1 VAEPAETSDLT
12 PRLAAMLAG
21 AALTML
27 AVCAV
32 IILWIAPESLHSRP
46 LDLPPA
52 PEPTLQLS
60 PRTDMERFRAQ
71 EMADLQ
77 SYGPGR
83 IPIDKAMAKVVRDGI
98 PGWPAE
104 AK

>member
-1 VAEPAETSDLT
+1 VAEPVENSDVT

-27 AVCAV
+27 AVCAL
-32 IILWIAPESLHSRP
+32 IILLIAPESLHIRP

-60 PRTDMERFRAQ
+60 PRADMERFRVE
-71 EMADLQ
+71 EMAELQ
-77 SYGPGR
+77 SYGVGR
-83 IPIDKAMAKVVRDGI
+83 IPIAKAMEKVVRDGI

-104 AK
+104 TK

>member
-1 VAEPAETSDLT
+1 MAEPAETSDIT
-12 PRLAAMLAG
+12 PRLAAMVAG

-27 AVCAV
+27 VACAL
-32 IILWIAPESLHSRP
+32 IIFLIAPESLHIRP

-52 PEPTLQLS
+52 PAPTLQLS
-60 PRTDMERFRAQ
+60 PRADMERFRAE
-71 EMADLQ
+71 EMAGLQ
-77 SYGPGR
+77 TGR
-83 IPIDKAMAKVVRDGI
+83 MPIDKAMEKVVHDGI